1 MLTGWSMSRRSRER
15 FFGAIRSLLPT
26 GRAWDITQKTNLRRV
41 FESLVPLPDDIRREL
56 EAVYMDNFPD
66 TTRALEKWEEI
77 FHVKFS
83 ASLFTDGERR
93 TILKALWL
101 MRYGNTTAQ
110 FMQSVL
116 RMFFPGVRVTEN
128 VPVVNAIGTVFKY
141 RSVMGASYMC
151 CGNKRAMCD
160 YHVGSLDWIPTILR
174 NNSTQPWD
182 MPATDPYSAMSFFIS
197 RDVWRDPETGKIDVL
212 QRLKVHQKWQQFFEY
227 IVLALKPVHTTAILF
242 VLYVPDDD
250 EIIYT

>member
-1 MLTGWSMSRRSRER
+1 MLTGWSMSRRSKER

-77 FHVKFS
+77 FHVRFS
-83 ASLFTDGERR
+83 ASLFTYGERR
-93 TILKALWL
+93 IILKALWL

-128 VPVVNAIGTVFKY
+128 VPVVNAPGVVFEYK
-141 RSVMGASYMC
+141 SLNGMPYMC
-151 CGNKRAMCD
+151 CGNRRAVCD
-160 YHVGSLDWIPTILR
+160 YHIGNHDWVPTVLR
-174 NNSTQPWD
+174 NNTQAPWD
-182 MPATDPYSAMSFFIS
+182 MFGGDAYSSMCFFIS
-197 RDVWRDPETGKIDVL
+197 RDVWRDVDGKIQVL
-212 QRLKVHQKWQQFFEY
+212 QRLKIHEKWQAFFEY
-227 IVLALKPVHTTAILF
+227 MVLALKPVHTTAILF
-242 VLYVPDDD
+242 VLYVPNDD
-250 EIIYT
+250 EIVYT